1 MAHLG
6 NELTSFCHFLRL
18 HPSTAFW
25 TLAIPF
31 LLRHSCPQEWSS
43 ELNSPIPIH
52 ISSLISKMFRA
63 ISCLTNLPWFKDL
76 TFQVPMPYCSM
87 LNWTLLLPPGTSI
100 TEHCFHFGSASS
112 FFLELFLYSS
122 PIAYCTPVNLRGFI
136 FRYHIFLSFILF
148 MGFSTQGYW
157 SGLPFPSLVDHA
169 LSELSTMTRP
179 SWVTLH
185 GRVHNFVLRLCPMGL
200 PSSSQTEKNN
210 HLPIASSHQQT
221 LHAHINTHTHAHTH
235 LYAHS

>member
-52 ISSLISKMFRA
+52 ISSLISKMFLA
-63 ISCLTNLPWFKDL
+63 ISCLTNLPWFMDL

-136 FRYHIFLSFILF
+136 FRYHIFLSFHTVHGVLNTRILKWLAIP
-148 MGFSTQGYW
+148 FS
-157 SGLPFPSLVDHA
+157 SGPRFV
-169 LSELSTMTRP
+169 R
-179 SWVTLH
+179 TLH
-185 GRVHNFVLRLCPMGL
+185 HDPSVLGDPAWQG
-200 PSSSQTEKNN
+200 S
-210 HLPIASSHQQT
+210 
-221 LHAHINTHTHAHTH
+221 
-235 LYAHS
+235 